1 MTPTLPQHDPRPAAR
16 AAALAA
22 ARTVYTFRHD
32 LYDGLALAHE
42 VPPGDHPPPAWSD
55 VINHA
60 LRDVLANELRTGRE
74 AKADWSARW
83 VDLKRMVGELAHGQL
98 DLVVNDAVA
107 ALLSG
112 DLGDERA
119 RGLGDYAQFFQTTPA
134 PPLLDRLYDD
144 PTFARRYTAGAD
156 PEILAAAGPDL
167 PFTDEHLR
175 AASPGDSIER
185 ARQERRLFVAD
196 YAMLADLPANTL
208 GGVPRHVAPAC
219 VLLVIPRDGGP
230 LRPAAI
236 LVDRRPGAPVFTPA
250 DGWGWALAKL
260 HAAVADTLAGA
271 IWFHHARTHLVAEPL
286 FLAAWRQLA
295 PNHPVRALLAPHAVG
310 TLYIN
315 HVGST
320 SVFAEHG
327 LIDWIAGTPRE
338 GVRALA
344 RRSVHSFRFDESVFP
359 RALAAR
365 GVDVGSGLVDFPYR
379 DDAMLVWEAVRAW
392 VADYLGL
399 YYRSDDDVLADVE
412 LAGWVREASAVD
424 GGGVRGFG
432 EAGLFRTREGLT
444 DAVAQLIFSVSA
456 QHSAMNFPVS
466 VDMTVIPN
474 SPFAA
479 YQPPPDH
486 RDGWTEADWLAAL
499 PPLGAAQR
507 QFGTALLLGEARYG
521 RLGEYPDRPFDDPA
535 VEAPLQAFRAR
546 LEAVE
551 ARITARNAEREPYIH
566 LLPSRIAPSISI

>member
-22 ARTVYTFRHD
+22 ARAAYTFRLD
-32 LYDGLALAHE
+32 LYVGLALAAE
-42 VPPGDHPPPAWSD
+42 VPAGDHPPAGWSD
-55 VINHA
+55 VVDHA
-60 LRDVLANELRTGRE
+60 LRDVLANELRTGRQ
-74 AKADWSARW
+74 AHADWGARW
-83 VDLKRMVGELAHGQL
+83 ADLKRMVGELAHGQL
-98 DLVVNDAVA
+98 GEVVNDAVA

-112 DLGDERA
+112 DLGDARAERA
-119 RGLGDYAQFFQTTPA
+119 EDYAQFFQTTPA
-134 PPLLDRLYDD
+134 PALLARLHDD
-144 PTFARRYTAGAD
+144 ATFARRYLAGAD
-156 PEILAAAGPDL
+156 PEILTAAGDTL
-167 PFTDEHLR
+167 PFTDAHL
-175 AASPGDSIER
+175 ADASPGDTLAR
-185 ARQERRLFVAD
+185 ARHERRLFVAD
-196 YAMLADLPANTL
+196 YAMLADLPVNTL
-208 GGVPRHVAPAC
+208 GGVPRCVAPAT
-219 VLLVIPRDGGP
+219 VLLVVPRGGGP

-236 LVDRRPGAPVFTPA
+236 RVDRRPDAPVFTPA
-250 DGWGWALAKL
+250 DGWGWAIAKV

-295 PNHPVRALLAPHAVG
+295 PNHPVRCLLAPHAVG

-327 LIDWIAGTPRE
+327 LIDWIAGTPRD
-338 GVRALA
+338 GVRSLA
-344 RRSVHSFRFDESVFP
+344 RRSVHSFRFDDSVFP

-379 DDAMLVWEAVRAW
+379 DDAMLVWDALHAW
-392 VADYLGL
+392 VSDYIGL

-412 LAGWVREASAVD
+412 LAGWVHEASAPD

-432 EAGLFRTREGLT
+432 EAGLFRTRAGLV
-444 DAVAQLIFSVSA
+444 DAVAQLVFSVSA

-466 VDMTVIPN
+466 VEMTVVPN

-479 YQPPPDH
+479 YQPPPDR

-507 QFGTALLLGEARYG
+507 QFGTALLLGESRYG
-521 RLGEYPDRPFDDPA
+521 RLGEYPEPFADPA
-535 VEAPLQAFRAR
+535 VAAPLAAFRAR
-546 LEAVE
+546 LDAVE
-551 ARITARNAEREPYIH
+551 ARITARNTEREPYIH